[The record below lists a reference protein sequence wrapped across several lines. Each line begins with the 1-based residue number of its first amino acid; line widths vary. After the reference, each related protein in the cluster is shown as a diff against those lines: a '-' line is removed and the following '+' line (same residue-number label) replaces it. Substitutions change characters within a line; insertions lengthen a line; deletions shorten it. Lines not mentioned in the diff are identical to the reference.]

1 MMKRRKLLIVLGAS
15 VLGAPL
21 ASFSQQPAKVPRV
34 GWLVTGSPT
43 TYRFSL
49 AAFRAGLEALGY
61 KEGQN
66 IVIEYRWAEGHTD
79 RLPEL
84 AAELVQQKVDV
95 ILAGGTIGARAAMGA
110 TREIPIVAAGV
121 GDLVEAGIVTNYAR
135 PEGNLTGFVASAA
148 ELAGKRLEI
157 MKEILPR
164 ARNIAVLWNPAS
176 KGTETQWTS
185 AQKAATALQLTLV
198 LYAARTLEE
207 LESVLVSIPRAHPDF
222 LSVINDPFV
231 FTFRTKITDAAAQA
245 KLPAIYGFRE
255 FVDDGGL
262 MSYGPS
268 IIDTYR
274 RAATYVDRI
283 LKGAKPAELPVQL
296 PITFELVIN
305 MKTAKAL
312 GIKFPNSILLRADKV
327 IE

>member
-1 MMKRRKLLIVLGAS
+1 
-15 VLGAPL
+15 
-21 ASFSQQPAKVPRV
+21 
-34 GWLVTGSPT
+34 
-43 TYRFSL
+43 
-49 AAFRAGLEALGY
+49 
-61 KEGQN
+61 
-66 IVIEYRWAEGHTD
+66 
-79 RLPEL
+79 
-84 AAELVQQKVDV
+84 
-95 ILAGGTIGARAAMGA
+95 MGA

-121 GDLVEAGIVTNYAR
+121 GDLVEAGMVTNYAR

-176 KGTETQWTS
+176 KGIETQWTS
-185 AQKAATALQLTLV
+185 AQKAATALQLTIV
-198 LYAARTLEE
+198 SYAARTLEE
-207 LESVLVSIPRAHPDF
+207 LESVLVFIPKAHPDF
-222 LSVINDPFV
+222 LFVLNDPFV
-231 FTFRTKITDAAAQA
+231 FTFRKKIIETTVRA
-245 KLPAIYGFRE
+245 KLPVIYGFRE

-262 MSYGPS
+262 ISYGPS

-274 RAATYVDRI
+274 RAAAYVDRI

-296 PITFELVIN
+296 PNTFELVIN

-312 GIKFPNSILLRADKV
+312 GIKFPNSILLRATKV